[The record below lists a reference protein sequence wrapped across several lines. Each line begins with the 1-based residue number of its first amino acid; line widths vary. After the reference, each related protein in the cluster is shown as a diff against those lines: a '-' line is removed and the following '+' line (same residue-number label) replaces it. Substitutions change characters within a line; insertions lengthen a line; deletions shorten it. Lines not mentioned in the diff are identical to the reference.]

1 MRLTDQQRVAAAQ
14 LARRLNLAVE
24 FAETIVP
31 AFDEPELEAINSLR
45 EGDDVDA
52 LLRLAITAAEIREAA
67 RPLICAGVNFCEA
80 LEQIGKQARL
90 IDRFSTMDGGELSIN
105 SRRPATVTTEAG
117 GSRERR
123 VADFVPTIKRSL
135 GLENGDA

>member
-1 MRLTDQQRVAAAQ
+1 MTLSDQQRVAAAQ

-31 AFDEPELEAINSLR
+31 AFDEPELEAINNLR

-52 LLRLAITAAEIREAA
+52 LLRLAICAAEIREAA

-90 IDRFSTMDGGELSIN
+90 IDRFSTMQGGELSI
-105 SRRPATVTTEAG
+105 SRPATVQPAAG

-123 VADFVPTIKRSL
+123 VAEFIPRIKRSL